1 LRITADRTS
10 PQHEGR
16 PAWVFGRIAF
26 PALSLRN
33 RPELV
38 ALSIMAKVLGDY
50 SLSLGLTSLMKPLGE
65 ALKEI

>member
-1 LRITADRTS
+1 
-10 PQHEGR
+10 
-16 PAWVFGRIAF
+16 
-26 PALSLRN
+26 
-33 RPELV
+33 V